1 MSKKWSIILIT
12 GAVTAVMLFSACS
25 RSASPLVLVTPTTA
39 GSSPTPQTTAGLNA
53 IQIWGTSTAAYV
65 QTAAVMG
72 TAVPASA
79 TPQPSQVST
88 QATATSTSILPATG
102 APTNTT
108 APGVATNTPL
118 PGTTP
123 VVIVPSA
130 TPGRPATYSLKLGE
144 FPYCIARRFNVDP
157 SDLLSLNGL
166 SDSNVL
172 QPGTVLKIPQTGSFP
187 GDRALNSHPA
197 QYTVMVNDTIYGIAC
212 HFGDVSP
219 DAIAAAN
226 NLTLTSPLAT
236 GKILNIP

>member
-1 MSKKWSIILIT
+1 MSKKWSIILIA
-12 GAVTAVMLFSACS
+12 GAVAAVTLFSACS
-25 RSASPLVLVTPTTA
+25 RSASPLVLATQIPA
-39 GSSPTPQTTAGLNA
+39 GSSPTPQATGLNA
-53 IQIWGTSTAAYV
+53 VQIWGTATAGYV
-65 QTAAVMG
+65 QTSSAMG

-88 QATATSTSILPATG
+88 QPTATSTSILPATG

-123 VVIVPSA
+123 VIIVPSA
-130 TPGRPATYSLKLGE
+130 TPGRPATYSLKEGE

-157 SDLLSLNGL
+157 SNLLSLNGL
-166 SDSNVL
+166 SDADVL

-187 GDRALNSHPA
+187 GDRALNPHPS
-197 QYTVMVNDTIYGIAC
+197 QYTVKLNDTIYGIAC

-226 NLTLTSPLAT
+226 NLTLTSLLAT